1 MPSRAPCPA
10 PRPGCPLS
18 RIISS
23 SRLLFPPLQP
33 AYRGKQLYDAL
44 TSGAAT
50 LDAATSL
57 PKAWRESLAERG
69 AVTGR
74 AAIHAIAAS
83 TDGTAKLLLRL
94 HDGHVIEAVG
104 IPELPRREDKEKAA
118 AAAAAARRRGGGAS
132 TSAPPPAPPP
142 RRLTICVSS
151 QVGCP
156 MRCAFC
162 ATGKGGYARNL
173 ASHEIVDQVLAVA
186 AHFADGDGGRADPR
200 IGERLNVV
208 FMGMGEPLLNL
219 RAVLPAVRALNG
231 RLGIGARR
239 ITVSTVGVPQAIPRL
254 AAGLDSLQ
262 ATLAVSIHAPTQA
275 LREAIVPSAKAYPLA
290 ALLADCAAFH
300 AATGRRVTFEYAL
313 LAGVNDAP
321 EHAAGLARLL
331 RKGLGPGASHVNVIP
346 WNFVEGTPFGAP
358 TRAGAATFAA
368 AVEAAGVPASVRA
381 SRGQDAAAAC
391 GQLRND
397 NQKTPLA
404 AGAAA

>member
-1 MPSRAPCPA
+1 MHAVAP
-10 PRPGCPLS
+10 
-18 RIISS
+18 
-23 SRLLFPPLQP
+23 
-33 AYRGKQLYDAL
+33 
-44 TSGAAT
+44 AA
-50 LDAATSL
+50 
-57 PKAWRESLAERG
+57 
-69 AVTGR
+69 
-74 AAIHAIAAS
+74 
-83 TDGTAKLLLRL
+83 DGTTKLLLRL
-94 HDGHVIEAVG
+94 ADGHVIEAVG
-104 IPELPRREDKEKAA
+104 IPELPRREDREKAA
-118 AAAAAARRRGGGAS
+118 AAARASRRSGGGAS
-132 TSAPPPAPPP
+132 SSTITPPPP

-173 ASHEIVDQVLAVA
+173 ASHEIVDQVLAVV
-186 AHFADGDGGRADPR
+186 AHFEGGGSGEGGGGPGGRPAPG
-200 IGERLNVV
+200 IGERVNVV

-219 RAVLPAVRALNG
+219 RAVLPAVRSLNT

-254 AAGLDSLQ
+254 AAGLDALQ

-275 LREAIVPSAKAYPLA
+275 LREALVPSAKAYPLA
-290 ALLADCAAFH
+290 ALLADCAAFFE
-300 AATGRRVTFEYAL
+300 ATGRRVTFEYAL

-346 WNFVEGTPFGAP
+346 WNFVEGTPFAAP
-358 TRAGAATFAA
+358 SRNAAMAFAA

-391 GQLRND
+391 GQLRNE
-397 NQKTPLA
+397 NQKVPLEV
-404 AGAAA
+404 